1 MTSSGM
7 TGTVEAA
14 VAARQADTPE
24 RERARALGRQDALA
38 HLRARF
44 DLPAGEIYLD
54 GNSLGAMPKSVPA
67 AINEALAEGWAR
79 DLIRSWNGRDWHNL
93 PVTTGDRLA
102 PLMGA
107 RKGEVLAADS
117 TSINLYK
124 AFCAAMR
131 LRPGRGKVVS
141 ERNNFPTDVHILQGA
156 IANVFPEARLVLAE
170 DDDQSV
176 LSLLDAETAVVCLS
190 HVNYRSGRL
199 RDMAAVTKAAHAAG
213 ALVIWD
219 LCHSLGALPV
229 DLNACE
235 ADFAVGC
242 SYKYMNGGPGAPAWL
257 FVAARH
263 LDAAQNPLT
272 GWQGHAAPFGFEID
286 YRPAATLEKFR
297 VGTPP
302 VLSYLPL
309 LESLSVFEETD
320 MARLREKSLALTDF
334 FIELVETRL
343 SGHGLALATPRAHAE
358 RGSQVALTHDSG
370 WPIMQALIA
379 CGVIGDFRAPDILR
393 FGFTPLYVGF
403 EDVWGAVATLEAIMA
418 SGLWREPR
426 FAERKLVT

>member
-1 MTSSGM
+1 
-7 TGTVEAA
+7 
-14 VAARQADTPE
+14 
-24 RERARALGRQDALA
+24 
-38 HLRARF
+38 
-44 DLPAGEIYLD
+44 
-54 GNSLGAMPKSVPA
+54 VPA
-67 AINEALAEGWAR
+67 AINAALTEGWAK
-79 DLIRSWNGRDWHNL
+79 DLIRSWNDRDWHNL
-93 PVTTGDRLA
+93 PVTVGDRLA

-107 RKGEVLAADS
+107 KAGEVLAADS
-117 TSINLYK
+117 TSVNLYK
-124 AFCAAMR
+124 TFCAAMR
-131 LRPGRGKVVS
+131 MRPGCMGVVS

-156 IANVFPEARLVLAE
+156 IANVFPQAQLSLADDDDESVLA
-170 DDDQSV
+170 
-176 LSLLDAETAVVCLS
+176 LIDAGTAVVCLS
-190 HVNYRSGRL
+190 HVNYRTGRL
-199 RDMAAVTKAAHAAG
+199 RDMARVTKAAHEAG

-229 DLNACE
+229 NLNGCE

-242 SYKYMNGGPGAPAWL
+242 TYKYMNGGPGAPAFL

-263 LDAAQNPLT
+263 LDAAENPLT

-286 YRPAATLEKFR
+286 YRPAATMEKFR

-309 LESLSVFEETD
+309 LESLAVFEATD
-320 MARLREKSLALTDF
+320 MAALRKKSLALTDF

-343 SGHGLALATPRAHAE
+343 SGHGLSLVTPRAHGE
-358 RGSQVALTHDSG
+358 RGSQVALTHGDG

-403 EDVWGAVATLEAIMA
+403 EDVWGAVATFEAIME

>member
-1 MTSSGM
+1 MTA
-7 TGTVEAA
+7 TVEAA
-14 VAARQADTPE
+14 IAARRADTPE
-24 RERARALGRQDALA
+24 RGRARALDRQDGLA
-38 HLRARF
+38 GLRARF

-54 GNSLGAMPKSVPA
+54 GNSLGAMPASVPA
-67 AINEALAEGWAR
+67 AIDGALTGGWAK

-93 PVTTGDRLA
+93 PVTVGERLA

-107 RKGEVLAADS
+107 EKGEVLAADS

-131 LRPGRGKVVS
+131 MRPGRAKVVS
-141 ERNNFPTDVHILQGA
+141 ERNNFPSDVHILQGA
-156 IANVFPEARLVLAE
+156 IANVFPDVTLELADDGDDSVLA
-170 DDDQSV
+170 
-176 LSLLDAETAVVCLS
+176 LIDAGTAVVCLS

-199 RDMAAVTKAAHAAG
+199 RDMAAVTKAAHEAG

-229 DLNACE
+229 DLNACA

-242 SYKYMNGGPGAPAWL
+242 TYKYMNGGPGAPAFL
-257 FVAARH
+257 FVAGRH
-263 LDAAQNPLT
+263 LEAAHNPLT

-286 YRPAATLEKFR
+286 FRPARTMEKFR

-309 LESLSVFEETD
+309 LESLAVFEETG
-320 MARLREKSLALTDF
+320 MAALREKSLALTDF
-334 FIELVETRL
+334 FIELVEARL
-343 SGHGLALATPRAHAE
+343 SGHGFSLVTPREHAS
-358 RGSQVALTHDSG
+358 RGSQVALTHDGG
-370 WPIMQALIA
+370 WPIVQALIA
-379 CGVIGDFRAPDILR
+379 CGVVGDFRAPDILR
-393 FGFTPLYVGF
+393 FGFAPLYVGF
-403 EDVWGAVATLEAIMA
+403 EDVWGAVATLEAVMT

-426 FAERKLVT
+426 FSERKLVT

>member
-1 MTSSGM
+1 MSAG
-7 TGTVEAA
+7 VEAA
-14 VAARQADTPE
+14 IAARQAGTPE
-24 RERARALGRQDALA
+24 RERARELDRQDKLA
-38 HLRARF
+38 PLRARF

-54 GNSLGAMPKSVPA
+54 GNSLGAMPRTVPA
-67 AINEALAEGWAR
+67 AMNEALTGGWAR

-93 PVTTGDRLA
+93 PVTAGDRLA
-102 PLMGA
+102 RLMGA

-131 LRPGRGKVVS
+131 LRPGRKKVVS

-156 IANVFPEARLVLAE
+156 IANVFPDARLALA
-170 DDDQSV
+170 DDDDGSV
-176 LSLLDAETAVVCLS
+176 LSLIDADTAVVCLS

-199 RDMAAVTKAAHAAG
+199 RDMATVTRAAHEAG

-242 SYKYMNGGPGAPAWL
+242 TYKYMNGGPGAPAFL
-257 FVAARH
+257 FVAGRH
-263 LDAAQNPLT
+263 LDAARNPLT

-286 YRPAATLEKFR
+286 YRPAQTMEKFR

-302 VLSYLPL
+302 VLSFLPL
-309 LESLSVFEETD
+309 LESLAVFEETD
-320 MARLREKSLALTDF
+320 MAALRQKSLALTDF
-334 FIELVETRL
+334 FIALVEARL
-343 SGHGLALATPRAHAE
+343 AGHGFSLLTPREHAL

-379 CGVIGDFRAPDILR
+379 CGVVGDFRAPDILR

-418 SGLWREPR
+418 GGLWREDR
-426 FAERKLVT
+426 FCERKLVT

>member
-1 MTSSGM
+1 MTAS
-7 TGTVEAA
+7 VEAA
-14 VAARQADTPE
+14 IAARRAETP
-24 RERARALGRQDALA
+24 ERARALDASDRLSA
-38 HLRARF
+38 LRARF

-54 GNSLGAMPKSVPA
+54 GNSLGAMPSSVPA
-67 AINEALAEGWAR
+67 AMNEALTKGWAKE
-79 DLIRSWNGRDWHNL
+79 LIRSWNGLGWHNL

-102 PLMGA
+102 ALMGA
-107 RKGEVLAADS
+107 AKGEVLAADS
-117 TSINLYK
+117 TSVNLYK

-131 LRPGRGKVVS
+131 MRPGRAKVVS

-156 IANVFPEARLVLAE
+156 LANVFPEARLELAGDDDGSVLA
-170 DDDQSV
+170 
-176 LSLLDAETAVVCLS
+176 LIDADTAVVCLS

-199 RDMAAVTKAAHAAG
+199 RDMDRVTKAAHDAG

-229 DLNACE
+229 DLNACG

-242 SYKYMNGGPGAPAWL
+242 TYKYLNGGPGAPAFL
-257 FVAARH
+257 FVASRH
-263 LDAAQNPLT
+263 LDAARNPLT

-286 YRPAATLEKFR
+286 YRPAATMEKFR

-309 LESLSVFEETD
+309 LESLAVFEETD

-334 FIELVETRL
+334 FIELVEARL
-343 SGHGLALATPRAHAE
+343 AGHGLGLVTSRDHAA
-358 RGSQVALTHDSG
+358 RGSQVALTHENG
-370 WPIMQALIA
+370 WPVMQALIA
-379 CGVIGDFRAPDILR
+379 CGVVGDFRAPDILR

>member
-1 MTSSGM
+1 MSAG
-7 TGTVEAA
+7 VEAA
-14 VAARQADTPE
+14 IAARQAGTPE
-24 RERARALGRQDALA
+24 RERARELDRQDKLA
-38 HLRARF
+38 PLRARF

-54 GNSLGAMPKSVPA
+54 GNSLGAMPRTVPA
-67 AINEALAEGWAR
+67 TMNEALTGGWAR
-79 DLIRSWNGRDWHNL
+79 DLIRSWNCRDWHNL
-93 PVTTGDRLA
+93 PVTAGDRLA

-131 LRPGRGKVVS
+131 LRPGRKKVVS
-141 ERNNFPTDVHILQGA
+141 ERNNFPTDIHILQGA
-156 IANVFPEARLVLAE
+156 IANVFPDAQLALA
-170 DDDQSV
+170 DDDDGSV
-176 LSLLDAETAVVCLS
+176 LSLIDADTAVVCLS

-199 RDMAAVTKAAHAAG
+199 RDMAAVTRAAHEAG

-242 SYKYMNGGPGAPAWL
+242 TYKYMNGGPGAPAFL
-257 FVAARH
+257 FVTGRH
-263 LDAAQNPLT
+263 LDAARNPLT

-286 YRPAATLEKFR
+286 YRPAQTMEKFR

-302 VLSYLPL
+302 VLSFLPL
-309 LESLSVFEETD
+309 LESLAVFEETD
-320 MARLREKSLALTDF
+320 MAALRQKSLALTDF
-334 FIELVETRL
+334 FIALVEARL
-343 SGHGLALATPRAHAE
+343 AGHGFSLLTPREHAL

-379 CGVIGDFRAPDILR
+379 CGVVGDFRAPDILR

-418 SGLWREPR
+418 GGLWREDR
-426 FAERKLVT
+426 FCERKLVT

>member
-1 MTSSGM
+1 MS
-7 TGTVEAA
+7 AA
-14 VAARQADTPE
+14 VAAARAARNARTPE
-24 RERARALGRQDALA
+24 RERAVELDRQDALA
-38 HLRARF
+38 PLRARF
-44 DLPAGEIYLD
+44 DLPAGEVYLD

-67 AINEALAEGWAR
+67 AMGEALAEGWAKE
-79 DLIRSWNGRDWHNL
+79 LIRSWNGRDWHNL
-93 PVTTGDRLA
+93 PVTAGDRLA

-107 RKGEVLAADS
+107 RQGEVLAADS
-117 TSINLYK
+117 TSINIYK

-131 LRPGRGKVVS
+131 MRPGRHKVVS

-156 IANVFPEARLVLAE
+156 IANVFPQASLQLAGDDDESVLA
-170 DDDQSV
+170 
-176 LSLLDAETAVVCLS
+176 LLDADTAAVCLS

-229 DLNACE
+229 DLNGCE

-242 SYKYMNGGPGAPAWL
+242 TYKYLNGGPGSPAFL
-257 FVAARH
+257 FVAGRH
-263 LDAAQNPLT
+263 LEAAQNPLT
-272 GWQGHAAPFGFEID
+272 GWQGHEAPFGFEID
-286 YRPAATLEKFR
+286 FRPAQTMQKFR

-309 LESLSVFEETD
+309 LESLAVFEAAD
-320 MARLREKSLALTDF
+320 MKALRAKSLALTDF
-334 FIELVETRL
+334 FIELVEARL
-343 SGHGLALATPRAHAE
+343 GGHGFCLATPREHRL
-358 RGSQVALTHDSG
+358 RGSQVALTHDHG
-370 WPIMQALIA
+370 WPVMQALIA
-379 CGVIGDFRAPDILR
+379 CGVVGDFRAPDILR

-418 SGLWREPR
+418 GGAWREER
-426 FAERKLVT
+426 FSLRKLVT

>member
-1 MTSSGM
+1 MS
-7 TGTVEAA
+7 VEVA
-14 VAARQADTPE
+14 VAARRAETP
-24 RERARALGRQDALA
+24 ERARARALDAADALA
-38 HLRARF
+38 SLRARF
-44 DLPAGEIYLD
+44 DLTEGEIYLD
-54 GNSLGAMPKSVPA
+54 GNSLGAMPSTVPA
-67 AINEALAEGWAR
+67 AINAALTEGWAR

-93 PVTTGDRLA
+93 PVTVGERLA

-107 RKGEVLAADS
+107 KAGEVLAADS

-131 LRPGRGKVVS
+131 MRPGRMGVVS

-156 IANVFPEARLVLAE
+156 IANVFPQARLALADDSDDSVLA
-170 DDDQSV
+170 
-176 LSLLDAETAVVCLS
+176 LIDAGTAVVCLS

-199 RDMAAVTKAAHAAG
+199 RDMARITKAAHDAG

-229 DLNACE
+229 DLNGCG

-242 SYKYMNGGPGAPAWL
+242 TYKYMNGGPGAPAFL

-263 LDAAQNPLT
+263 LDAAANPLT

-286 YRPAATLEKFR
+286 YRPAQTMEKFR

-309 LESLSVFEETD
+309 LESLDVFGTTD
-320 MARLREKSLALTDF
+320 MAALRQKSLALTDF

-343 SGHGLALATPRAHAE
+343 AGQGLTLMTPRAHGE
-358 RGSQVALTHDSG
+358 RGSQVALTHEDG

-393 FGFTPLYVGF
+393 FGFAPLYVGF
-403 EDVWGAVATLEAIMA
+403 EDVWGAVATLEAIME

>member
-1 MTSSGM
+1 MSA
-7 TGTVEAA
+7 TVEAA
-14 VAARQADTPE
+14 IAVREAETP
-24 RERARALGRQDALA
+24 ERARARTLDRQDKLA
-38 HLRARF
+38 GFRARF
-44 DLPAGEIYLD
+44 DLPRGEIYLD
-54 GNSLGAMPKSVPA
+54 GNSLGAMPASVPA
-67 AINEALAEGWAR
+67 AINEALTKGWAK

-93 PVTTGDRLA
+93 PVTVGDRLA

-107 RKGEVLAADS
+107 RQGEVLAADS

-131 LRPGRGKVVS
+131 LRPGRKKVVS

-156 IANVFPEARLVLAE
+156 IANVFPEAKLELADDSDESVLA
-170 DDDQSV
+170 
-176 LSLLDAETAVVCLS
+176 LLDADTAVVCLS

-199 RDMAAVTKAAHAAG
+199 RDMAAVTKAAHEAG

-242 SYKYMNGGPGAPAWL
+242 TYKYMNGGPGAPAFL
-257 FVAARH
+257 FVAGCH

-286 YRPAATLEKFR
+286 YRPARTMEKFR

-309 LESLSVFEETD
+309 VESLSVFAETD

-334 FIELVETRL
+334 FIALVEARL
-343 SGHGLALATPRAHAE
+343 AGHGFSLVTPREHAA
-358 RGSQVALTHDSG
+358 RGSQVALTHESG

-403 EDVWGAVATLEAIMA
+403 EDVWGTVATLEAIMA
-418 SGLWREPR
+418 GGLWREPR

>member
-1 MTSSGM
+1 MT
-7 TGTVEAA
+7 A
-14 VAARQADTPE
+14 AARRAQTPE
-24 RERARALGRQDALA
+24 RASAQARDAADALA
-38 HLRARF
+38 PLRARF
-44 DLPAGEIYLD
+44 DLTEGEIYLD
-54 GNSLGAMPKSVPA
+54 GNSLGAMPSSVPA
-67 AINEALAEGWAR
+67 AINAALTEGWAK
-79 DLIRSWNGRDWHNL
+79 DLIRSWNDRNWHNL
-93 PVTTGDRLA
+93 PATAGDRLA

-107 RKGEVLAADS
+107 RAGEVLAADS

-131 LRPGRGKVVS
+131 MRPGRRTVVS
-141 ERNNFPTDVHILQGA
+141 ERNNFPTDIHILQGA
-156 IANVFPEARLVLAE
+156 IANVFPEARLALA
-170 DDDQSV
+170 DDDDESA
-176 LSLLDAETAVVCLS
+176 LALIDADTAVVCLS

-199 RDMAAVTKAAHAAG
+199 RDMARVTKAAHDAG

-219 LCHSLGALPV
+219 LCHSIGALPV
-229 DLNACE
+229 DLNGCG

-242 SYKYMNGGPGAPAWL
+242 TYKYLNGGPGAPAFL
-257 FVAARH
+257 FVASRH

-286 YRPAATLEKFR
+286 YRPAATMEKFR

-309 LESLSVFEETD
+309 LESLAVFEEAG
-320 MARLREKSLALTDF
+320 MAALRQKSLALTDW
-334 FIELVETRL
+334 FIELVEARL
-343 SGHGLALATPRAHAE
+343 AGHGFSLLTPRDHAL
-358 RGSQVALTHDSG
+358 RGSQVALTHADG

-379 CGVIGDFRAPDILR
+379 CGVVGDFRAPDILR

-418 SGLWREPR
+418 GGLWREPR
-426 FAERKLVT
+426 FSERKLVT

>member
-1 MTSSGM
+1 MSA
-7 TGTVEAA
+7 TVEAA
-14 VAARQADTPE
+14 IAARAAQTPE
-24 RERARALGRQDALA
+24 RERARALDQRDRLA
-38 HLRARF
+38 GLRARF
-44 DLPAGEIYLD
+44 DLPQGEIYLD
-54 GNSLGAMPKSVPA
+54 GNSLGAMPASVPA
-67 AINEALAEGWAR
+67 AINGALTEGWAR

-93 PVTTGDRLA
+93 PVTVGDRLA

-107 RKGEVLAADS
+107 ARGEVLAADS
-117 TSINLYK
+117 TSVNLYK

-131 LRPGRGKVVS
+131 MRPGRAKVVS

-156 IANVFPEARLVLAE
+156 VANVFPDAKLVLA
-170 DDDQSV
+170 DDGDESV
-176 LSLLDAETAVVCLS
+176 LALIDADTAVVCLS

-242 SYKYMNGGPGAPAWL
+242 TYKYMNGGPGAPAFL
-257 FVAARH
+257 FVAGRH

-286 YRPAATLEKFR
+286 YRPARTMEKFR

-309 LESLSVFEETD
+309 LESLAVFEETD

-334 FIELVETRL
+334 FIELTEARL
-343 SGHGLALATPRAHAE
+343 AGHGLSLVTPRDHAL
-358 RGSQVALTHDSG
+358 RGSQVALTHENG

-379 CGVIGDFRAPDILR
+379 CGVVGDFRAPDILR

-403 EDVWGAVATLEAIMA
+403 EDVWGAVATLEAIMTG
-418 SGLWREPR
+418 GLWREPR